1 MSLSDFRKMREEKS
15 ISTDEWCEKYEE
27 EFIQKNEE
35 EQTNLDLFH
44 FTINKLDILRIRI
57 LMNCG
62 LSSWNK
68 SHTKII
74 NKINEEFGDFV
85 NDRLSEILTIK
96 KAGVKKDA

>member
-1 MSLSDFRKMREEKS
+1 MRKENS
-15 ISTDEWCEKYEE
+15 ISTDDWCEKYEE
-27 EFIQKNEE
+27 EFIQKHEE

-44 FTINKLDILRIRI
+44 FTVDKLNILRIRI

-74 NKINEEFGDFV
+74 DKINKEFGDFV
-85 NDRLSEILTIK
+85 NDKLSEILTIK
-96 KAGVKKDA
+96 KSGETNRKK

>member
-1 MSLSDFRKMREEKS
+1 MREEKS
-15 ISTDEWCEKYEE
+15 ISTEKWCEKYEE
-27 EFIQKNEE
+27 KFIQKNKE

-44 FTINKLDILRIRI
+44 FTVNKLDILRIRI

-74 NKINEEFGDFV
+74 NKINEEFEDFV
-85 NDRLSEILTIK
+85 IDRLSKILTIK
-96 KAGVKKDA
+96 QSEVKKLGVEKLK

>member
-1 MSLSDFRKMREEKS
+1 VVNLKERFRESLHLSK
-15 ISTDEWCEKYEE
+15 
-27 EFIQKNEE
+27 KNE

-44 FTINKLDILRIRI
+44 FTVNKLDILRIRI

-62 LSSWNK
+62 LSSGNK

-74 NKINEEFGDFV
+74 YKINEAFRDFV

-96 KAGVKKDA
+96 KSGAKNENNNTNNTRT